1 MPSRLRSLRSSLAC
15 PSMRLWIVISINSP
29 GSVLAQ
35 SFFFFF
41 WVLKVGSYFQVLG
54 ETIHI
59 ISEYLSNEAKATSAG
74 SRVVALEAK
83 NSKLRKDLIAS
94 IDEANTCKEK
104 AKVLFD
110 DLREERKLTMEKD
123 EQLLAAKEKNKTVVA
138 KSVEAF

>member
-1 MPSRLRSLRSSLAC
+1 MHKD
-15 PSMRLWIVISINSP
+15 
-29 GSVLAQ
+29 
-35 SFFFFF
+35 FFFFF
-41 WVLKVGSYFQVLG
+41 LGSESWILFSGIRVD
-54 ETIHI
+54 H
-59 ISEYLSNEAKATSAG
+59 EAKATSAG

-123 EQLLAAKEKNKTVVA
+123 EQLLVAKEKNKTVAA
-138 KSVEAF
+138 KSIEAL

>member
-15 PSMRLWIVISINSP
+15 PSMRLWITISINSP

-35 SFFFFF
+35 RFFFFF

-123 EQLLAAKEKNKTVVA
+123 EQFLAAKEKNKTVAA

>member
-1 MPSRLRSLRSSLAC
+1 MHKD
-15 PSMRLWIVISINSP
+15 
-29 GSVLAQ
+29 
-35 SFFFFF
+35 FFFFF

-123 EQLLAAKEKNKTVVA
+123 KQLLDAKEKNKTVAA
-138 KSVEAF
+138 KSIEAL